1 MQLTDLPKKI
11 TWPDEGEPPNFIE
24 IRGEIYLS
32 DSNFDLLNNEKVI
45 RGDKSSGMYYSSPR
59 NAASGLLRSKN
70 KDDSILNKLSFF
82 AYQLSISSP
91 GAVNSYTSFDQ
102 NVNLDLLRKLGFSVA
117 DFKRENTISFENI
130 YKLMENKI
138 KILKEN
144 KHLSKKKLN
153 ELQIEMKNQIS
164 VEKHAL
170 ASKIFQFCESS
181 DLKADLR
188 YTIDGVVIKV
198 NDRNLQQLLGTG
210 NRSPKWAIAYKF
222 SAVEAVTKL
231 IDIKI
236 QVIVTPYIHP
246 YIYIYIYIHIL
257 ILYIMY
263 RLVARVC

>member
-11 TWPDEGEPPNFIE
+11 NWPDEGEPPNFIE

-32 DSNFDLLNNEKVI
+32 DSNFELLNNEKSI
-45 RGDKSSGMYYSSPR
+45 RGEKSSDMYYSSAR

-70 KDDSILNKLSFF
+70 KDVHMLNKLSFF
-82 AYQLSISSP
+82 AYQLSVSSP
-91 GAVNSYTSFDQ
+91 GAGVENSYTSFDQ

-117 DFKRENTISFENI
+117 DFTRENTISFENI
-130 YKLMENKI
+130 YKLIENKI
-138 KILKEN
+138 ENLKVN
-144 KHLSKKKLN
+144 SHLSKKKLN
-153 ELQIEMKNQIS
+153 ELQIEIKNQIS

-181 DLKADLR
+181 DLKSALR

-198 NDRNLQQLLGTG
+198 NDRNLQHQLGVG

-236 QVIVTPYIHP
+236 QVIATHTYIHTH
-246 YIYIYIYIHIL
+246 IYSY
-257 ILYIMY
+257 
-263 RLVARVC
+263 